1 MSPLLAALPAKI
13 LVVEDEPRLV
23 RLMQVVLETA
33 RHQVLVATDGES
45 AIAQTALEA
54 PDLVLLDILLPGPL
68 DGFAVC
74 ERIRQFSTTPII
86 MVTARAREEE
96 KLRGFAVGAD
106 DYITKPFSAK
116 ELLARVHALLRRA
129 QTPIDSAPSVRLGR
143 LTVDLAALQVTGP
156 GGPLH
161 LTPTELRLILALARS
176 PNRVL
181 THATLLSEVWGSE
194 YRDETEYLRTYV
206 RYLRQKL
213 EPDPKQPRYLITV
226 PGVGYR
232 LDTD

>member
-1 MSPLLAALPAKI
+1 MSRLPAALPAKI

-33 RHQVLVATDGES
+33 RHEVLVASDGES
-45 AIAQTALEA
+45 AIAQTALEG

-129 QTPIDSAPSVRLGR
+129 QTPLDSVPSVRLGR
-143 LTVDLAALQVTGP
+143 LTVDPAALQVNGP
-156 GGPLH
+156 DGPLH

-176 PNRVL
+176 PNRVQ
-181 THATLLSEVWGSE
+181 THAALLSEVWGSE

-206 RYLRQKL
+206 RYLRKKL
-213 EPDPKQPRYLITV
+213 EPDPAHPRYLITV
-226 PGVGYR
+226 PGIGYR